1 MLTRSSNGKREAD
14 EQEPAAVKK
23 PKVDKSVNKSE
34 SPAEVTKL
42 ESEEQKEVAVKE
54 TIVADSKPVYTGKVE
69 FEPAKDKTESS
80 EPVSDYKWPSKKRY
94 AVFMGFCGDGYKGMM
109 RNPNVKSIEDD
120 LVKAM
125 KTVKL
130 IRSENID
137 DMKKMHFQ
145 RASRTD
151 KGVSAARQ
159 VCSLD
164 MHMHDKSV
172 LKELND
178 QLPPEIIVYDILKT
192 TKSFDCQK
200 MTSSRTYE
208 YLLPSFAF
216 APAFADTWEGYRIP
230 EGMLDQINS
239 FLKEFHGTKNH
250 FNYTSGRKV
259 DDPSC
264 FRHIRELVCT
274 GPWIENGLEWLRITI
289 NGDSFMYHQIRKIV
303 GMTIAVM
310 RKAAPE
316 NHLLNS
322 FAKNRIDVPRAPGL
336 GLILD
341 EVKLGRYNKKFGED
355 GVHTPL
361 IWTPYEEKVDK
372 FKKEHI
378 YSVIFA
384 QEKSTKS
391 MLNWLGT
398 LSCHTFYQGDVLPAC
413 LTAKS
418 SEELG
423 TDKPTDDSGADKA
436 EVPDAMSEKTEE
448 APSKPKQGF
457 FTYRNHTESLVAPT
471 QVEVDT
477 PSSTMV
483 LDL

>member
-1 MLTRSSNGKREAD
+1 
-14 EQEPAAVKK
+14 
-23 PKVDKSVNKSE
+23 
-34 SPAEVTKL
+34 
-42 ESEEQKEVAVKE
+42 
-54 TIVADSKPVYTGKVE
+54 
-69 FEPAKDKTESS
+69 
-80 EPVSDYKWPSKKRY
+80 
-94 AVFMGFCGDGYKGMM
+94 
-109 RNPNVKSIEDD
+109 VKSIEDD

-208 YLLPSFAF
+208 YLLPSFSF
-216 APAFADTWEGYRIP
+216 APTFADTWEGYRIP
-230 EGMLDQINS
+230 EGMLEQINS
-239 FLKEFHGTKNH
+239 LLSEFHGTKNH

-274 GPWIENGLEWLRITI
+274 GPFLENGLEWLRITI

-316 NHLLNS
+316 GHLLKS
-322 FAKNRIDVPRAPGL
+322 FAKLRIDVPRAPGL

-341 EVKLGRYNKKFGED
+341 EVKLGRYNKKGGED
-355 GVHTPL
+355 GVHIPL
-361 IWTPYEEKVDK
+361 IWTPYEDVVDK

-378 YSVIFA
+378 YSIIFE
-384 QEKSTKS
+384 QEKKTKS

-413 LTAKS
+413 LTAP
-418 SEELG
+418 SEPKE
-423 TDKPTDDSGADKA
+423 DSGA
-436 EVPDAMSEKTEE
+436 TE
-448 APSKPKQGF
+448 APSETSEAVLSQNKLPKQGF
-457 FTYRNHTESLVAPT
+457 ITFQSSESAPVA
-471 QVEVDT
+471 VDT
-477 PSSTMV
+477 QSSTIAEAPSPSV
-483 LDL
+483 VDDKVADV